1 MIGAAVRLRMVL
13 KSHSFSLAPSP
24 KITGTRK
31 RFSSVTIFVE
41 LHVKPS
47 ANTLLDGPSAEAVA
61 FFGDAAER
69 FGDAAAF
76 FGDAAERFGD
86 AAAFFGDDAAAFFGD
101 AAAFFGD
108 AAVPL

>member
-1 MIGAAVRLRMVL
+1 MVL

-31 RFSSVTIFVE
+31 RFSSVTIFVG

-47 ANTLLDGPSAEAVA
+47 ANTLFDGPSAEAAA
-61 FFGDAAER
+61 FFGE
-69 FGDAAAF
+69 AAAF
-76 FGDAAERFGD
+76 FGDAPVRFGE
-86 AAAFFGDDAAAFFGD
+86 AAAFFGEAAAFFGD